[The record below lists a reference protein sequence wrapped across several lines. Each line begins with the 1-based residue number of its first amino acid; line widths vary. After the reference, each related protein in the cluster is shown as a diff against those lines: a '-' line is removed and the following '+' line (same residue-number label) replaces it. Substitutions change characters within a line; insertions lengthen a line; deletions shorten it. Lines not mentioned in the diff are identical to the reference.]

1 MAVISAVLGST
12 GDSKSDPSGND
23 HKKTENQIMESEQTS
38 AVPETEEV
46 KAGDSNAG
54 NAPEENEPEEDAAD
68 ADPSLT
74 MGQKNA
80 LAKAELYLNI
90 GGFSHDGLI
99 KQLEFEGFT
108 NEEAVFAADNCGADW
123 NEEAAKK
130 AQQYLNVS
138 SFSRSGLM
146 DQLKFEGFT
155 EEQAEYGVT
164 AVGY

>member
-1 MAVISAVLGST
+1 MKKRGKLKWILLVIVVLAVISAALGST

-46 KAGDSNAG
+46 KTGDSNAG

-99 KQLEFEGFT
+99 KQ
-108 NEEAVFAADNCGADW
+108 W
-123 NEEAAKK
+123 NLKVLQTRKPYLQPTTAEPIGTKK
-130 AQQYLNVS
+130 PQRK
-138 SFSRSGLM
+138 RSNI
-146 DQLKFEGFT
+146 
-155 EEQAEYGVT
+155 
-164 AVGY
+164 

>member
-1 MAVISAVLGST
+1 MKKRGKLKWILLVIVVLAVISAALGST

-46 KAGDSNAG
+46 KTGDSNAG

-90 GGFSHDGLI
+90 GGFS
-99 KQLEFEGFT
+99 QS
-108 NEEAVFAADNCGADW
+108 NNW
-123 NEEAAKK
+123 NLKVLQTRKPYLQPTTAEPIGTKK
-130 AQQYLNVS
+130 PQRK
-138 SFSRSGLM
+138 RSNI
-146 DQLKFEGFT
+146 
-155 EEQAEYGVT
+155 
-164 AVGY
+164 